1 MKGSQYVIIPTII
14 VSLLLISCSPAPVFR
29 LAPEEENTTFYY
41 GTEYVQSDKDDILV
55 SLAYYRHT
63 ENMIVFDVEIVN
75 YSEQS
80 VRVAPEYFYSTAY
93 NGPPTHPDARAMIQM
108 SAIDPEKMLI
118 EIDKKQSRE
127 QASEKTNLALYATGE
142 VLSLAGELA
151 NIGNDTSYLDRE
163 EARRDRIE
171 RRALRADQRYQYE
184 AMVHSIAAQRSR
196 WEYNTLRKTDLLPD
210 QHIRGLVYVPGKPDA
225 RYFELVLPVGNTEHR
240 FIFRQN
246 RFDAAR

>member
-1 MKGSQYVIIPTII
+1 MKGSQHVIIPTII
-14 VSLLLISCSPAPVFR
+14 VSLLLLSCSPAPVFR
-29 LAPEEENTTFYY
+29 LAPETDSSTFYY

-63 ENMIVFDVEIVN
+63 ENLIAFDVEIVN

-80 VRVAPEYFYSTAY
+80 VRVAPESFYITAF
-93 NGPPTHPDARAMIQM
+93 NGPPRHPDARAIIQM

-118 EIDKKQSRE
+118 QLDKKQSRE
-127 QASEKTNLALYATGE
+127 KASERTNLALYATGE
-142 VLSLAGELA
+142 VLSLASELA
-151 NIGNDTSYLDRE
+151 SIGDDVTYRDRE

-171 RRALRADQRYQYE
+171 RRALRADQRYNHQNT
-184 AMVHSIAAQRSR
+184 MHSIAARRVS
-196 WEYNTLRKTDLLPD
+196 WEYDTLRKTDLLPD

-240 FIFRQN
+240 FIFRQS
-246 RFDAAR
+246 RFGA